1 MLRRG
6 LWVLS
11 HKSLNTAERYGT
23 SMNKENSNVLPQAD
37 AERLNTY
44 FPREDW
50 NLYFWGF
57 TCFSRQDYARTVPL
71 DGVDEIILGVQCVE
85 GGCLSEMVV
94 RWFMLD
100 GKPAPRL
107 EVFDE
112 AWPLLQAPTFAA
124 VLEELTK
131 MSRGHALTP
140 DEVSALLIAHG
151 FTDQS
156 DRPLE
161 TANG

>member
-1 MLRRG
+1 
-6 LWVLS
+6 
-11 HKSLNTAERYGT
+11 
-23 SMNKENSNVLPQAD
+23 MNKENSNVLPQAD

-71 DGVDEIILGVQCVE
+71 AGVEM
-85 GGCLSEMVV
+85 GG
-94 RWFMLD
+94 RWFML
-100 GKPAPRL
+100 GNEPVPRL
-107 EVFDE
+107 DVFDE
-112 AWPLLQAPTFAA
+112 AWPLLQTPTFAA
-124 VLEELTK
+124 VLEELTR
-131 MSRGHALTP
+131 MNRGHALTP

>member
-1 MLRRG
+1 
-6 LWVLS
+6 
-11 HKSLNTAERYGT
+11 
-23 SMNKENSNVLPQAD
+23 MNKENNNVLPQAD
-37 AERLNTY
+37 AERLNAY

-50 NLYFWGF
+50 ALYFWGF

-71 DGVDEIILGVQCVE
+71 DGVDEIMLGIQCVE
-85 GGCLSEMVV
+85 GGCLGEMAV
-94 RWFMLD
+94 RWFML
-100 GKPAPRL
+100 GNEPVPRL
-107 EVFDE
+107 DVFDE
-112 AWPLLQAPTFAA
+112 AWPLLQTPTFAA
-124 VLEELTK
+124 VLEELTR
-131 MSRGHALTP
+131 MSRGHALTS